1 MAISIDNLWLQ
12 MNYVCVC
19 QCNYT
24 LIGLLLICHL
34 DREYMYANHIFFLFF
49 FLFFSKVIIC
59 ASVTVIVHRLLFG
72 NDCCCSWENLHIS
85 LNIRFCCCTKLTWIE
100 CEFCFLFGPTDF
112 VKFPL
117 SLHLFTLR
125 VHNSG
130 SYRNNNETNT
140 TCNFSNWF
148 WRSIE
153 YLSI

>member
-1 MAISIDNLWLQ
+1 MVTNELC
-12 MNYVCVC
+12 VCVSMQLHTHRPSANLSSWSRVHVC
-19 QCNYT
+19 QP
-24 LIGLLLICHL
+24 H
-34 DREYMYANHIFFLFF
+34 FFLFF